1 MSYVADALGKK
12 SSLKQQA
19 EALSYI
25 EGQEGTGGARCRISL
40 FELISTGHNFRWV
53 QVHAK

>member
-40 FELISTGHNFRWV
+40 FEFISTGHNFQWV